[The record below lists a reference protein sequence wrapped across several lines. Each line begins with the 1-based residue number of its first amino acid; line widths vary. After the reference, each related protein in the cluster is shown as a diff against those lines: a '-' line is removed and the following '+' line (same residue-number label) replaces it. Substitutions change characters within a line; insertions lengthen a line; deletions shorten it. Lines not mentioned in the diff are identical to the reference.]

1 MIKIQKKDFDIE
13 KETQLIKSQYSNVG
27 AVSLF
32 IGYVR
37 DFNNNLDVNFL
48 EIEVYENMAKKE
60 LSEIRENAV
69 RKWNLIDCLIIHRY
83 GKLAVNDKIVL
94 VASFSEHR
102 KDSFNSNKYI
112 MDYLKKNVPFW
123 KKETYSKGSSW
134 VENNF

>member
-1 MIKIQKKDFDIE
+1 MVKIQKKDFDIE
-13 KETQLIKSQYSNVG
+13 KEVQLIKNQYSNIG

-37 DFNNNLDVNFL
+37 DFNNNMDVNLL

-60 LSEIRENAV
+60 LSKIRENAV
-69 RKWNLIDCLIIHRY
+69 KKWNLIDCLIIHRY
-83 GKLAVNDKIVL
+83 GKLKVNDKIVL

>member
-1 MIKIQKKDFDIE
+1 MVKIQKKDFDIE
-13 KETQLIKSQYSNVG
+13 KEVQLIKNQYSNIG

-37 DFNNNLDVNFL
+37 DFNNNMDVNLL

-60 LSEIRENAV
+60 LSKIRENAV
-69 RKWNLIDCLIIHRY
+69 KKWNLIDCLIINRY
-83 GKLAVNDKIVL
+83 GKLIVNDKIVL
-94 VASFSEHR
+94 VESFSEHR

>member
-1 MIKIQKKDFDIE
+1 
-13 KETQLIKSQYSNVG
+13 
-27 AVSLF
+27 
-32 IGYVR
+32 
-37 DFNNNLDVNFL
+37 
-48 EIEVYENMAKKE
+48 MAKKE
-60 LSEIRENAV
+60 LSKIRENAV

-83 GKLAVNDKIVL
+83 GKLKVNDKIVL

-134 VENNF
+134 VENNFQDLVTKSL

>member
-1 MIKIQKKDFDIE
+1 MVKIQKKDFNIE
-13 KETQLIKSQYSNVG
+13 KEIQLIKNQHTNIG

-37 DFNNNLDVNFL
+37 DFNNNMDVNLL

-60 LSEIRENAV
+60 LYKIRENAV

-83 GKLAVNDKIVL
+83 GKLKVNDKIVL

>member
-1 MIKIQKKDFDIE
+1 MVKIQKKDFDIE
-13 KETQLIKSQYSNVG
+13 KEVQLIKNQYSNIG

-37 DFNNNLDVNFL
+37 DFNNNMDVNLL

-60 LSEIRENAV
+60 LYKIRENAV

-83 GKLAVNDKIVL
+83 GKLKVNDKIVL

-123 KKETYSKGSSW
+123 KKRDLLKRIKLGRK
-134 VENNF
+134 

>member
-1 MIKIQKKDFDIE
+1 MVKIQKKDFDIE
-13 KETQLIKSQYSNVG
+13 KEVQLIKNQYSNIG

-37 DFNNNLDVNFL
+37 DFNNNMDVNLL

-60 LSEIRENAV
+60 LSKIRENAV

-83 GKLAVNDKIVL
+83 GKLKVNDKIVL

-112 MDYLKKNVPFW
+112 MDYLKKMFHFG
-123 KKETYSKGSSW
+123 KKRLTQKDQAG
-134 VENNF
+134 

>member
-1 MIKIQKKDFDIE
+1 MVKIQKKDFDIE
-13 KETQLIKSQYSNVG
+13 KEVQLIKNQYSNIG

-37 DFNNNLDVNFL
+37 DFNNNMDVNLL

-60 LSEIRENAV
+60 LSKIRENAV

-83 GKLAVNDKIVL
+83 GKLKVNDKIVL

-112 MDYLKKNVPFW
+112 MDYLKKNGPFW

>member
-1 MIKIQKKDFDIE
+1 MVKIQKKDFDIE
-13 KETQLIKSQYSNVG
+13 KEVQLIKNQYSNIG

-37 DFNNNLDVNFL
+37 DFNNNMDVNLL

-60 LSEIRENAV
+60 LSKIRENAV

-83 GKLAVNDKIVL
+83 GKLKVNDKIVL

>member
-1 MIKIQKKDFDIE
+1 MVKIQKKDFDIE
-13 KETQLIKSQYSNVG
+13 KEVQLIKNQYSNIG

-37 DFNNNLDVNFL
+37 DFNNNMDVNLL

-60 LSEIRENAV
+60 LSKIRENAV

-83 GKLAVNDKIVL
+83 GKLKVNDKIVL

-112 MDYLKKNVPFW
+112 MDYLKKDVPFW

-134 VENNF
+134 LENNF